1 MKIKYLGLV
10 IASAFAGSAAMAQE
24 MAVAAN
30 PALSTS
36 TDQIDAYSLKGG
48 NLSSPG
54 SSVISPNQE
63 AVSPSY
69 ALKVTGF
76 GGSKGSQ
83 EVIRTAPV
91 PERGAPIK
99 TEAGIWFYPS
109 VTAGLGYNDNVLGDP
124 TNRKGSSLL
133 NVAPEVVAEMKRRGD
148 RYTASYSGNFTR
160 YASSQED
167 NYSNHEAFLAGDN
180 YFSQRAR
187 MGWSLGYVTGS
198 DARGS
203 TNRAISDK
211 PDRWSATILDGTF
224 IYGAPSARG
233 RFEFD
238 AKHMSKEYDNNRINT
253 ALSDLDQTGLAG
265 RFLFRVGSRSSVLAE
280 MRQSDNDYK
289 SSLSTQDN
297 TDRRYYLGYTWE
309 ATAATTG
316 IFKLGRMT
324 KKFDNAGLQNYSGT
338 SWEGTVRWLPRTYS
352 AFDAQIVQEAGDSTG
367 GLGSYVLNR
376 GNNLMWNHKWTS
388 YTTSR
393 LSLGQLKSDYV
404 GALRTDR
411 TSTFGAMLTYDV
423 LRWMSIGADFSRTDR
438 QSNDPNFEFKRNVLM
453 FTLNA
458 TL

>member
-1 MKIKYLGLV
+1 MKLKYLALLV
-10 IASAFAGSAAMAQE
+10 ASAFSSSAVLAQE
-24 MAVAAN
+24 TQTTGAQLAA
-30 PALSTS
+30 PA
-36 TDQIDAYSLKGG
+36 DAADAYSLKGG
-48 NLSSPG
+48 NLTSPS

-63 AVSPSY
+63 AVNPSY

-124 TNRKGSSLL
+124 SDRKGSSFL
-133 NVAPEVVAEMKRRGD
+133 NIAPEVVAEMKSRGD
-148 RYTASYSGNFTR
+148 RYTLMYSGNITR

-167 NYSNHEAFLAGDN
+167 NYSNHEFWLAGDN

-187 MGWSLGYVTGS
+187 MGLSVGYVSSS
-198 DARGS
+198 DPRGMS
-203 TNRAISDK
+203 NRPISDS
-211 PDRWSATILDGTF
+211 PDRWKAAIFDGTF
-224 IYGAPSARG
+224 IYGAPSAQG

-238 AKHMSKEYDNNRINT
+238 VKHMSKKYDNNRIYT
-253 ALSDLDQTGLAG
+253 ALSDIDQTGLAG

-289 SSLSTQDN
+289 SSLSIQDN

-324 KKFDNAGLQNYSGT
+324 KKFDNAGLKSYSGT
-338 SWEGTVRWLPRTYS
+338 SWEGTVRWLPKTYS

-367 GLGSYVLNR
+367 GVGDYVLNR

-388 YTTSR
+388 YVTSR
-393 LSLGQLKSDYV
+393 LSFGHLKSDFV
-404 GALRTDR
+404 GALRTDK

-423 LRWMSIGADFSRTDR
+423 LRWMTIGADFTRTDR
-438 QSNDPNFEFKRNVLM
+438 KSNDPNSEFKRNVLM
-453 FTLNA
+453 FTVNA